1 MDLGRKPTSR
11 TANILF
17 LSPPF
22 LARGM
27 LMRANYSA
35 IDHLKA
41 VLTRSTFVERFEHH
55 IPKPGLGPWTKLAIN
70 TVLGLEI
77 IGQIAPRR
85 TCSCNPEH
93 SIQDQSV
100 ALWQDALVGKQAS
113 PKPPLDAEVQPSMPM
128 RLDGKLLRERAI
140 GFARGRAP
148 QHCGQPTPSIFDPA

>member
-55 IPKPGLGPWTKLAIN
+55 IPKRGLSPSTKLAIN
-70 TVLGLEI
+70 TDLGLELI
-77 IGQIAPRR
+77 RQIAQRR

-100 ALWQDALVGKQAS
+100 AFWQDARILGHSPFQTAQRTPTPPPTTIPEPSLLS
-113 PKPPLDAEVQPSMPM
+113 PKISVES
-128 RLDGKLLRERAI
+128 ETI
-140 GFARGRAP
+140 
-148 QHCGQPTPSIFDPA
+148 